1 METVQ
6 RCSYQNLLI
15 ESSSHLEDS
24 GRSCGIHGCFQLFA
38 LLVMANS
45 QFLFGHKE
53 NIVAYQVNRKTGT
66 PLVRAG
72 GREKLILRG
81 AGTPSSHDS
90 DNTPVCLALE
100 FTGFCLNITVYYS
113 LSTNKET
120 WTQRDYATSFP
131 NHTSSNGGVEMQ
143 KPRLRHHLSNC
154 FILWELFLIYPF

>member
-1 METVQ
+1 MSRAARRMSGNTVQ
-6 RCSYQNLLI
+6 RCSYQNLLV

-24 GRSCGIHGCFQLFA
+24 GRSYGIHGCFQLFA
-38 LLVMANS
+38 LLVMANG

-100 FTGFCLNITVYYS
+100 FTGFLPQHYS
-113 LSTNKET
+113 LLL
-120 WTQRDYATSFP
+120 SFYKQGNLDP
-131 NHTSSNGGVEMQ
+131 
-143 KPRLRHHLSNC
+143 KRLRH
-154 FILWELFLIYPF
+154 LFPKPHVQQWWC